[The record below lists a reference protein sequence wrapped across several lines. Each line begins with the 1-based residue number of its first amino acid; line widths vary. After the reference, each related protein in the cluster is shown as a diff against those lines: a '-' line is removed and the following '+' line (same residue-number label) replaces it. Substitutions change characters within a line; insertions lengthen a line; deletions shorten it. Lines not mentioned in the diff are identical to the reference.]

1 MAGIVA
7 IMAVINTVLP
17 AVGRTSGALVATAD
31 VVDQRISSQI
41 EIIHATGETGTST
54 VHLWVKNVGAATQ
67 SPLEMVDVFFGPEND
82 FSRIPYGGAGCSA
95 PCWEYDLENDTIWA
109 PTATLRITIHWDQ
122 NLQTGVVYYVKV
134 VSPNGVDDAKLF
146 TL

>member
-1 MAGIVA
+1 VAGVVA
-7 IMAVINTVLP
+7 IMAVINAVLP

-41 EIIHATGETGTST
+41 EIIHATGEVGTPT
-54 VHLWVKNVGAATQ
+54 AHVWVKNVGAATQ
-67 SPLEMVDVFFGPEND
+67 SPLDMIDLFFGPEDD
-82 FSRIPYGGAGCSA
+82 FSRIPYGGASCTA
-95 PCWEYDLENDTIWA
+95 PCWEYDLENDTTWV
-109 PTATLRITIHWDQ
+109 PTATLHISIHWDQ